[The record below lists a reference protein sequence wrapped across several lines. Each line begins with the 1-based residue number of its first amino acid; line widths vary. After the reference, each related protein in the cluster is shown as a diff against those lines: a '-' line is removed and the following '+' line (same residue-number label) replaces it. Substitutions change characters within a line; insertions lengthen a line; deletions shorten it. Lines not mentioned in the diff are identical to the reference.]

1 MRADT
6 QQYGQGWPGR
16 GLGKMTGNRRKKFQ
30 LVTTFSAIAF
40 SCICTM
46 ALLSKAHATVYKCT
60 DANNNVSYNQ
70 TPCPIEEKAE
80 PVLTVRSKVNA
91 DSEAGVDADTDCRI
105 ANNFSRQIA
114 TRMRSGESSGS
125 VFDSYGGIDAIPRT
139 AVGIINYVYSHKNN
153 LSTVPQR
160 ITALSAARCSA
171 GSYGPV
177 ACDDFPYTF
186 IAERG
191 GCERAATNTTA
202 AQSATTTDD

>member
-1 MRADT
+1 M
-6 QQYGQGWPGR
+6 
-16 GLGKMTGNRRKKFQ
+16 KGNRRKNIQ
-30 LVTTFSAIAF
+30 LMTNISAIAF

-46 ALLSKAHATVYKCT
+46 ALLTKAHASVYKCT
-60 DANNNVSYNQ
+60 DANNNVSYSQ
-70 TPCPIEEKAE
+70 IPCAVEEKAE
-80 PVLTVRSKVNA
+80 PVLNIRSKVNA
-91 DSEAGVDADTDCRI
+91 DSGADTDTDCRI
-105 ANNFSRQIA
+105 ANNFSLQIA

-139 AVGIINYVYSHKNN
+139 AVGIISYVYSHNNN

-177 ACDDFPYTF
+177 ACNDFPYSF

-202 AQSATTTDD
+202 ARPATSTDD

>member
-1 MRADT
+1 
-6 QQYGQGWPGR
+6 
-16 GLGKMTGNRRKKFQ
+16 MTGNRRIKIQ
-30 LVTTFSAIAF
+30 LLTNISAIAF
-40 SCICTM
+40 SCICIM
-46 ALLSKAHATVYKCT
+46 ALLTKAHATVYKCT
-60 DANNNVSYNQ
+60 NANNDVSYNQ
-70 TPCPIEEKAE
+70 TPCAVEEKAE
-80 PVLTVRSKVNA
+80 SVLSGRSNNNSA
-91 DSEAGVDADTDCRI
+91 SDSDTDTDCRI

-160 ITALSAARCSA
+160 ITALSAARCSV

-177 ACDDFPYTF
+177 ACDNFPYTF

-202 AQSATTTDD
+202 TQSVTTTDD